1 MRASTVGCRVLDR
14 CGDSLGLAQS
24 PLVRQEAAWRLP
36 KMQPILACLVVTS
49 ASAFVAH
56 APRCAT
62 SQAPRSASAKAV
74 LSGLPDADEPLISS
88 DEKSTFRKE
97 INVAEEALATANI
110 ALQTAITNLATNDT
124 DSDLQAVVAA
134 ATSSLDDATVEAM
147 AAAAAI
153 VAALQASV
161 AATSDA
167 ELKVITEG
175 LAKKSKLLDQ
185 YIRDEISDRKAVTV
199 VSTSRPLG
207 LGTQETKAET
217 ETEQD
222 PLAISAKDDM
232 FPVCCSPLL
241 PPPLRRARLSRR
253 GVGHPDQSLV
263 PASHSRVESG
273 KCGLRRRMES
283 CSRTTWRR

>member
-1 MRASTVGCRVLDR
+1 
-14 CGDSLGLAQS
+14 
-24 PLVRQEAAWRLP
+24 
-36 KMQPILACLVVTS
+36 MQPILACLVVAS

-74 LSGLPDADEPLISS
+74 LSGLPDADEPL
-88 DEKSTFRKE
+88 DFRKE
-97 INVAEEALATANI
+97 INVAAEALATANI

-124 DSDLQAVVAA
+124 NSDLQAVVAA

-153 VAALQASV
+153 VAAVLASV